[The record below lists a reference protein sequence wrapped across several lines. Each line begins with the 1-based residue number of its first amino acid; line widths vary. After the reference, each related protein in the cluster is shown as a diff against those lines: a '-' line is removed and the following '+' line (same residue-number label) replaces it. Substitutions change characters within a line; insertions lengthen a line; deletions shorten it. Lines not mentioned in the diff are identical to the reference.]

1 MRQKTLFCLIILL
14 SVVASPSFAVRYAS
28 ITVDEQTG
36 SFLHAANPD
45 SRIQPA
51 SLTKMI
57 ALYMV
62 LEALQSKRL
71 SLDTKLTLSKRA
83 SRRPS
88 SKLGLK

>member
-14 SVVASPSFAVRYAS
+14 SLVASSSFAVRYAS

-36 SFLHAANPD
+36 SILHAANPD

-51 SLTKMI
+51 SLTTMI
-57 ALYMV
+57 TLYMV
-62 LEALQSKRL
+62 LEALRSKRL
-71 SLDTKLTLSKRA
+71 SLDTNLTVSKRA

>member
-1 MRQKTLFCLIILL
+1 MRQKTLFCLITLF
-14 SVVASPSFAVRYAS
+14 SVVVSSSFAVRYAS
-28 ITVDEQTG
+28 ITVDEQTR
-36 SFLHAANPD
+36 SILHAANPD

-57 ALYMV
+57 TLYMV
-62 LEALQSKRL
+62 LEALQSERL
-71 SLDTKLTLSKRA
+71 SLDTKLTVSKRA